1 MSPMTVNA
9 VHLSLPLCLNGS
21 RKHAVAYCN
30 SEAEADTVCR
40 TGLLNR
46 AVPIRG
52 GEGSNPSPSAALT
65 LLLRRIEMNK
75 FLAFWHFAVAVAGI
89 VVGGYVLAD
98 TIFHRQDLLGLAIMF
113 FVLSTV
119 VVAPNIF
126 FGIQRLKDC

>member
-1 MSPMTVNA
+1 
-9 VHLSLPLCLNGS
+9 
-21 RKHAVAYCN
+21 
-30 SEAEADTVCR
+30 
-40 TGLLNR
+40 
-46 AVPIRG
+46 
-52 GEGSNPSPSAALT
+52 
-65 LLLRRIEMNK
+65 MNK